1 MSTEAARFSHNPE
14 KIAFLTDSCADLSPK
29 LRKNKPVF
37 VVPLHVRCTDGEFL
51 DGEDIFAQD
60 IYRRQQLGEM
70 PSTSLPSGGRVSAV
84 LDEIAAALKLP
95 PSQFMPILSDLEI
108 QEYIRSAEGGKYL
121 KV

>member
-70 PSTSLPSGGRVSAV
+70 PGTSLPSGGRVSAV
-84 LDEIAAALKLP
+84 LDEIAALGYEKVAAVH
-95 PSQFMPILSDLEI
+95 LSSGLSGTYNLVRIE
-108 QEYIRSAEGGKYL
+108 AA
-121 KV
+121 